1 MTPPLDEDSLQ
12 ESLDL
17 NLVQEEPVH
26 AVFKEY
32 RELRSSTRA
41 LAVRIIYITFIEE
54 FTVFFQKLTEQIPEP
69 QEDVWSSGR
78 PKRSCIRAKRLSLD
92 DNTNSNCKTYYKVEV
107 MTGKTKS
114 SSAEQEKSKRLR
126 SQSPKHEEGHKDSA
140 LIVKFK
146 KLRNSELIQLNN
158 EATNF
163 LFPKK
168 DDSDEDEEDTTDD
181 NKSMRSITTNEK
193 SCNSRLASDSEDSGK
208 RSHKIKVEEDL
219 LDDISSSSHKTKKK
233 RRTHAEAFIL
243 DNQKYYKFETPGSRL
258 VVFWR

>member
-1 MTPPLDEDSLQ
+1 MT
-12 ESLDL
+12 
-17 NLVQEEPVH
+17 EPV
-26 AVFKEY
+26 
-32 RELRSSTRA
+32 
-41 LAVRIIYITFIEE
+41 
-54 FTVFFQKLTEQIPEP
+54 PEP

-92 DNTNSNCKTYYKVEV
+92 DHTNSNCKTYYKVEV
-107 MTGKTKS
+107 MTEKTKS
-114 SSAEQEKSKRLR
+114 NSSEQEKNKRR
-126 SQSPKHEEGHKDSA
+126 VSQSPKREDGRKDTG

-168 DDSDEDEEDTTDD
+168 DDSDNEEDENAIEDSKNYIHDKVS
-181 NKSMRSITTNEK
+181 N
-193 SCNSRLASDSEDSGK
+193 ASDSEDFVRK
-208 RSHKIKVEEDL
+208 VHKIKVEDETSADS
-219 LDDISSSSHKTKKK
+219 ISSHKMKKK

-258 VVFWR
+258 VIFSISFPIWYLDFYLWHGHVLFK

>member
-1 MTPPLDEDSLQ
+1 M
-12 ESLDL
+12 
-17 NLVQEEPVH
+17 
-26 AVFKEY
+26 
-32 RELRSSTRA
+32 
-41 LAVRIIYITFIEE
+41 
-54 FTVFFQKLTEQIPEP
+54 PEP

-92 DNTNSNCKTYYKVEV
+92 DNATTCKTYYKVEV
-107 MTGKTKS
+107 MTSKTKS
-114 SSAEQEKSKRLR
+114 EQEKNKRPI
-126 SQSPKHEEGHKDSA
+126 SQSPKREDGRKDTA

-168 DDSDEDEEDTTDD
+168 DDSDKEEGDVEDNFSTKSIVAHEKTNNKIKIEDDT
-181 NKSMRSITTNEK
+181 S
-193 SCNSRLASDSEDSGK
+193 ADSTS
-208 RSHKIKVEEDL
+208 SHKI
-219 LDDISSSSHKTKKK
+219 KKK

-258 VVFWR
+258 VDFL